1 MVDPNIIA
9 IGSVVLA
16 KYVAHGLGTI
26 VGPLLASWK
35 AAREAKAHLISA
47 EADADARRITA
58 RGVADEL
65 RIVAEVRCEV
75 LQDISIANQQ
85 TSGTVEITPAG
96 IAQRWEVHE
105 RKRLTNVRSV
115 IGGAATY
122 LRDKEVVDHEPDPDW
137 TARFFDDVQDVS
149 SADMQSIW
157 ARILAGE
164 VETPGRTSLRT
175 LSILRDMCQREAQL
189 FDDLMEYR
197 IADFILGNCYEH
209 ITGEKVIDPLLDLIN
224 IGLAVPST
232 VVSTSIVLTSEV
244 ILLKE
249 YRRHVLTIEGP
260 PGTEI
265 NLALQGVIRL
275 TPQGRE
281 LAGFC
286 GHEPNI
292 KYLSCFAEFLK
303 SKMCVLK
310 LAEITSRGSD
320 GAISVDPDSVQIV
333 RPPSEN

>member
-1 MVDPNIIA
+1 MLI
-9 IGSVVLA
+9 
-16 KYVAHGLGTI
+16 KYAASGLGAI
-26 VGPLLASWK
+26 AGPILAPWRASK
-35 AAREAKAHLISA
+35 EGRAQLISA
-47 EADADARRITA
+47 EAKAGARRIEAHGDADVIRIIAEATYEA
-58 RGVADEL
+58 LQYSVAPSEL
-65 RIVAEVRCEV
+65 AKWP
-75 LQDISIANQQ
+75 
-85 TSGTVEITPAG
+85 VEINHSDIT
-96 IAQRWEVHE
+96 QRLEFQE
-105 RKRLTNVRSV
+105 RKRQANITAVLKD
-115 IGGAATY
+115 AADT
-122 LRDKEVVDHEPDPDW
+122 LGDKEVADHEPDPDW

-149 SADMQSIW
+149 SADMQNIW

-232 VVSTSIVLTSEV
+232 VVSTSIVLTSDV